1 MRPVAQAKASR
12 DDRLSF
18 ALQRAN
24 ARSSGDLEIACDTAD
39 MDTARALTA
48 LLADLLRREHAV
60 LAEFLLALAD
70 FDRRRLWV
78 ELGHSSL
85 FYFLHRELRLSKG
98 AAYYRKTAAELIQKV
113 PAVIEPLRDGRLCLT
128 SIIEASKVVTA
139 ENWETLLPRFFHLSK
154 REAMGLA
161 AELDPH
167 PSPPSRTVVT
177 SVAAAPARQ
186 VAAASSC
193 PAASLPV
200 ASAGRQERP
209 ESEGPVSD
217 PGWPDEP
224 IAAAAGPPTSRGSPC
239 RPEVEPLGAQA
250 HRLHVT
256 VSGRFL
262 QKLEAAKSA
271 LSHSRPGATPEE
283 ILEAALDLLLAQAA
297 KRKGVVENPRS
308 PSPRPTK
315 ADHVPAHVKRAVW
328 TRDGGR
334 CQWPL
339 DSGGICGSTLRLE
352 FDHVVPR
359 ARGGVADVDGLRV
372 LCRFHND
379 LAARK
384 AYADEWMDRFTAG
397 SKRSPRQPA

>member
-1 MRPVAQAKASR
+1 M
-12 DDRLSF
+12 D
-18 ALQRAN
+18 N
-24 ARSSGDLEIACDTAD
+24 ART
-39 MDTARALTA
+39 LTA
-48 LLADLLRREHAV
+48 QLAELLRREHAV

-85 FYFLHRELRLSKG
+85 FYFLHRELGLSKG

-113 PAVIEPLRDGRLCLT
+113 PAVMEPLRDGRLCLT
-128 SIIEASKVVTA
+128 SIIEASKVITA
-139 ENWETLLPRFFHLSK
+139 ENCEALLPRFFHLSK

-161 AELDPH
+161 AELVPR

-177 SVAAAPARQ
+177 VVPAAPAREV
-186 VAAASSC
+186 VAASPC
-193 PAASLPV
+193 PVAPLPI

-209 ESEGPVSD
+209 ESEGPPPD

-224 IAAAAGPPTSRGSPC
+224 IAAVAAAAPPTSTGSPC

-262 QKLEAAKSA
+262 GKLEAAKSA

-283 ILEAALDLLLAQAA
+283 ILEAALDLLLSQTA
-297 KRKGVVENPRS
+297 KRKGVVESPRS

-315 ADHVPAHVKRAVW
+315 ANHVPAHVKRAVW

-379 LAARK
+379 LAARR
-384 AYADEWMDRFTAG
+384 AYGDEWMDRFTAG
-397 SKRSPRQPA
+397 PKRSPRQPA